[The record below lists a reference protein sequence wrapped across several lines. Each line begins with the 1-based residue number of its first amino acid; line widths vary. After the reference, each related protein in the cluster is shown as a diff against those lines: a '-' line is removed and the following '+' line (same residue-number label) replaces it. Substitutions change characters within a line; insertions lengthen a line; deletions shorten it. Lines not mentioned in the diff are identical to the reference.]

1 MSAVVSYAAVDDLVD
16 QLAAH
21 EDVTSASTNP
31 EDVRVPGVWVNLL
44 NGIDLD
50 TLGGYTHKAQLHL
63 VVANNGHTRS
73 RDALAK
79 LLNAVL
85 TVVEPDGVMYP
96 AGLVLPDSPAVLPG
110 LVVPL
115 DIPAEYED
123 QE

>member
-1 MSAVVSYAAVDDLVD
+1 MSAVVSYAAVDDLVA

-21 EDVTSASTNP
+21 DAVTSASTNP
-31 EDVRVPGVWVNLL
+31 EDVRVPGVWVNL
-44 NGIDLD
+44 NDGIVLD
-50 TLGGYTHKAQLHL
+50 TLGGYTHKARLHL

-73 RDALAK
+73 RDALAQ
-79 LLNAVL
+79 LLNGVL
-85 TVVEPDGVMYP
+85 TIVEPDGVMYP

-115 DIPAEYED
+115 DIPAEYD